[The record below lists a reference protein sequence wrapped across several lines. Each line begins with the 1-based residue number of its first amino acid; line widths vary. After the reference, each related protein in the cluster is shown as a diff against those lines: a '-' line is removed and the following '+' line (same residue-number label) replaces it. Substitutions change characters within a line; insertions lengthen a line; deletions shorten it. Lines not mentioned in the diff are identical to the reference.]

1 MPPQPP
7 PPPPPKP
14 PVLVTKDKNEKDLQ
28 DYFKKYFTSFNSVK
42 IALSADEKRRQNDEY
57 KTHVENYFKLYGKD
71 FFDFIINT
79 RVEYKNNPQAIGDP
93 VVGLS
98 PIGKEYYTNN
108 LLRVRA
114 ASLRMQ
120 SNKALISVPKEL
132 TDKGKN
138 ILDSGT
144 SYRDQTIV
152 PYQDLPSYYEPRL
165 SQT

>member
-1 MPPQPP
+1 MPPQ
-7 PPPPPKP
+7 PKP

-28 DYFKKYFTSFNSVK
+28 DYFRNYFTNFNLVK
-42 IALSADEKRRQNDEY
+42 ISLSADETRRQIDEY

-79 RVEYKNNPQAIGDP
+79 RVQYKNNPQALEDL
-93 VVGLS
+93 VGLS
-98 PIGKEYYTNN
+98 PIGKEYYTDN

-120 SNKALISVPKEL
+120 SNKALISVPKAL

-138 ILDSGT
+138 ILDSNT
-144 SYRDQTIV
+144 LYRDQTIV